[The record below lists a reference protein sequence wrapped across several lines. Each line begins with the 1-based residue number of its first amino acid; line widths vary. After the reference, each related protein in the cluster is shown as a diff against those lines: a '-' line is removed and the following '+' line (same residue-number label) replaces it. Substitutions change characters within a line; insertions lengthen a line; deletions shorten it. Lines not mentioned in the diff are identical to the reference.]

1 MKLYQI
7 NLIKIVVLRVEEASK
22 LTQTTSN
29 SADESIKPA
38 VKLNT
43 RLINYLIYNPCW
55 YCALV
60 DTVTIPVTVA
70 AAC

>member
-38 VKLNT
+38 VKL
-43 RLINYLIYNPCW
+43 
-55 YCALV
+55 
-60 DTVTIPVTVA
+60 DTNIDQLSNL
-70 AAC
+70 